1 MGAYRSVP
9 LVEKASNDGEGNGVA
24 YGVSEMQGWRV
35 TMEDAWTCL
44 PYLDEST
51 SMFAVF
57 DGHGG
62 QEVAQFC
69 SKKLANFIKDSE
81 GYKNGD
87 LRKSLDDAFRSIDQ
101 SILDEETIK
110 ELKELAGDRDE
121 DDDDEETAM
130 LSEEATMPIE
140 ELLKRMKQGA
150 NAEAFEKLVASNGN
164 GRFGDEESDEDDED
178 SDDDVDDEEDNE
190 VEENVDSKVK
200 EESEEEKS
208 EGKSSD
214 KEIETK
220 QNETKEK
227 KEPTGEEEGQTKT
240 EDTKKDAES
249 REEKDEKE
257 ENVEEEDE
265 EAEEEEEEE
274 EEEEDDVEGGDDDD
288 DDIGAPES
296 DEVGK
301 DSGTTAIVALKRGD
315 QLVVANVGDSR
326 CVLCRGKKAV
336 DMSKDH
342 KPEDES
348 ETERITKAGGKIT
361 GDGRVNGGLNLSRA
375 IGDHNYK
382 NNEKLSPHEQVITA
396 VPDVEEITLT
406 KDDQFMIIACDGIWN
421 IMTSQE
427 AVDFVSKKLE
437 EQKKAGKICLSK
449 ICEEIFDEC
458 LAPDTSG
465 DGSGCDNMSCIV
477 ILLNEEIIKNVPRK
491 RVSEEVT
498 PDTDENPAKRQKVDE

>member
-150 NAEAFEKLVASNGN
+150 NAEAFEKLVASN
-164 GRFGDEESDEDDED
+164 
-178 SDDDVDDEEDNE
+178 
-190 VEENVDSKVK
+190 
-200 EESEEEKS
+200 
-208 EGKSSD
+208 GKSSD